1 MFALLEYL
9 FDLIVVIIIGG
20 LLTRAMKSLFR
31 TPPAS
36 PGGSPSGSGH
46 SGGTMQS
53 GETARDPVCGM
64 FVSTELSHKLSRG
77 ANAPFLFA
85 GLPGALPEE
94 CRQRLRM
101 NGRRPATFPEIFVDI
116 EAGDFIIHSVSRRRS
131 TTRGN

>member
-9 FDLIVVIIIGG
+9 FDLIVVIIIGR

-77 ANAPFLFA
+77 AQTLHFCSQDCLERYQKNAA
-85 GLPGALPEE
+85 
-94 CRQRLRM
+94 
-101 NGRRPATFPEIFVDI
+101 NG
-116 EAGDFIIHSVSRRRS
+116 
-131 TTRGN
+131 